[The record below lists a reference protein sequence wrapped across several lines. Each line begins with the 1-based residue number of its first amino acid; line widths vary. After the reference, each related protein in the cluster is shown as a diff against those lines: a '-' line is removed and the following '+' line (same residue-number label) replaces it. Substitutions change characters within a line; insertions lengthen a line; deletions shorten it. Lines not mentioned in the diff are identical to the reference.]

1 MKHLI
6 IAAIVCLGLLAQSSP
21 VTIDH
26 QTGGGQAVA
35 AIGSSPEGNAQQ
47 LNAREMRATVG
58 GDNVSGCW
66 KFTDELG
73 DVHGICCLDLWII
86 TVCAGVNWSA
96 FERLLDF

>member
-6 IAAIVCLGLLAQSSP
+6 IAAIVCLGLLAQSST

-26 QTGGGQAVA
+26 PTGGGQAIA
-35 AIGSSPEGNAQQ
+35 ATGASPEGNAQQ
-47 LNAREMRATVG
+47 LNAQEMRATVG
-58 GDNVSGCW
+58 GENLTGCW
-66 KFTDELG
+66 SYKDEAG
-73 DVHGICCLDLWII
+73 DTHGICCVDLWII